1 MRTRLAVILAIVTV
15 LAVVPALHAGHTHG
29 YCGHNGD
36 LDTGCALC
44 SSGPTV
50 GLSADGAPAQHFDD
64 APAALVVPA
73 SVPAHEINSSATVGS
88 RAPPQAR

>member
-1 MRTRLAVILAIVTV
+1 MRTRLAVILAIVAV

-29 YCGHNGD
+29 YCGRNVD

-44 SSGPTV
+44 SSGAAV
-50 GLSADGAPAQHFDD
+50 GMAADDTPAQHFDD
-64 APAALVVPA
+64 APGALVVPI
-73 SVPAHEINSSATVGS
+73 SVPAHELTSSATIGS